1 MVLYVGWKSA
11 DCKCERH
18 YSFLTPVLLI
28 YASVLIPVPHC
39 TDYCSFAISVEIG
52 KCDSFNF
59 VLFFRMILVALDTYN
74 FNLNMNFLVS
84 LSISENKSAGILV
97 EIALNLQINLGS
109 MTILTTLRL
118 LTHKHRVS
126 FYILFVSTMFVV
138 FRVYWFYPFWQ
149 VKFTPKYFTTLRL

>member
-1 MVLYVGWKSA
+1 MWESLFISYICFIDLCICPNTSTTLYWLLQL
-11 DCKCERH
+11 CNKCWNWEVW
-18 YSFLTPVLLI
+18 FFQL
-28 YASVLIPVPHC
+28 
-39 TDYCSFAISVEIG
+39 CSIFQDDFGCSG
-52 KCDSFNF
+52 Y
-59 VLFFRMILVALDTYN
+59 LQFR
-74 FNLNMNFLVS
+74 FNMNFLVS
-84 LSISENKSAGILV
+84 LSISENKSTGILV

-149 VKFTPKYFTTLRL
+149 VKFTSKYFTTLRL